1 MTACVVYAG
10 GMMYFVVRPE
20 GPRSEKR
27 PDAVPPVRDRMVTAE
42 YDLSEFAK
50 LHTGPSSWSAE
61 PERDDPRRN
70 DIVRLVEN
78 VDDEDDLAIIDEREA
93 YVMSLVGPE
102 AKVADVLDLA
112 GMPASEI
119 FAILGSLV
127 SRGLLTLERH
137 SGLTPVAR
145 EVKPASS
152 R

>member
-1 MTACVVYAG
+1 
-10 GMMYFVVRPE
+10 MMYFVVRPE
-20 GPRSEKR
+20 GAALRESRGSGPELNAPPR
-27 PDAVPPVRDRMVTAE
+27 VRDRMVTAE
-42 YDLSEFAK
+42 YDLSEFAR

-70 DIVRLVEN
+70 DVVRLADN
-78 VDDEDDLAIIDEREA
+78 IDDDEDLAIVDEREA
-93 YVMSLVGPE
+93 YVLSLVGPE

-127 SRGLLTLERH
+127 TRGVLSLERH
-137 SGLTPVAR
+137 SGQTPIAR
-145 EVKPASS
+145 EVTPAS

>member
-1 MTACVVYAG
+1 
-10 GMMYFVVRPE
+10 MMYFVVRPE
-20 GPRSEKR
+20 GPRSDSR
-27 PDAVPPVRDRMVTAE
+27 PNPLQPARDRMVTAE
-42 YDLSEFAK
+42 YDLSEFAR

-70 DIVRLVEN
+70 DIVRLVDNE
-78 VDDEDDLAIIDEREA
+78 DEEEDLALIDEREA
-93 YVMSLVGPE
+93 YVLSLVGPE

-112 GMPASEI
+112 GMPAAEI

-127 SRGLLTLERH
+127 ARGVLSLERH

-145 EVKPASS
+145 EVKAAS

>member
-1 MTACVVYAG
+1 
-10 GMMYFVVRPE
+10 MYFVVRPE
-20 GPRSEKR
+20 GPHRDNRHE
-27 PDAVPPVRDRMVTAE
+27 AVPPVRDRMITAE
-42 YDLSEFAK
+42 YDLSEFAR

-70 DIVRLVEN
+70 DIVRLVDD
-78 VDDEDDLAIIDEREA
+78 VDDDDDLAIVDEREA
-93 YVMSLVGPE
+93 YVLSLVGPE

-127 SRGLLTLERH
+127 TRGVLTLERH
-137 SGLTPVAR
+137 SGLTPAAR
-145 EVKPASS
+145 EVTPAS